1 MNRQSNLSAG
11 AAAALSSS
19 MQAAQNAKL
28 GERLGGIETAIDE
41 VRAPG
46 IPFYARATLTAAAA
60 GTPVHVVPAANV
72 PAGKKILPIDI
83 VLNVSNSTAWTDDT
97 ATIVKLQDTAGTP
110 VVAATYAKAGLTANA
125 VLGKM
130 GANITTG
137 VPIKTGVGLTADK
150 GLDIVGDANFGA
162 GSDII
167 VSVFGYF
174 I

>member
-1 MNRQSNLSAG
+1 MTRQSNLSAG
-11 AAAALSSS
+11 EAEALSSS

-28 GERLGGIETAIDE
+28 GERIGGIETAVDE
-41 VRAPG
+41 VRAAG

-60 GTPVHVVPAANV
+60 GTAVHVVPEADV
-72 PAGKKILPIDI
+72 PAGKKILPIDV
-83 VLNVSNSTAWTDDT
+83 VLNVSGGTAWTDAT

-110 VVAATYAKAGLTANA
+110 VVVATYAKAGLTANA
-125 VLGKM
+125 VLGKI

-137 VPIKTGVGLTADK
+137 VPIKTGVGLTAGK
-150 GLDIVGDANFGA
+150 GLDIVSDANFGA

-167 VSVFGYF
+167 VSVFGLF

>member
-1 MNRQSNLSAG
+1 MTRQTNLSAG
-11 AAAALSSS
+11 AAAALSES
-19 MQAAQNAKL
+19 MPAAQNARL
-28 GERLGGIETAIDE
+28 GERIGGIETAIDE

-46 IPFYARATLTAAAA
+46 VPFYARATLTAAAA
-60 GTPVHVVPAANV
+60 GAAVHIVPVASV
-72 PAGKKILPIDI
+72 PAGKKILPLDI
-83 VLNVSNSTAWTDDT
+83 VLNVSGGTAWTDAT
-97 ATIVKLQDTAGTP
+97 ATIVKIQDTAGTP

-150 GLDIVGDANFGA
+150 GLDIVADANFGA
-162 GSDII
+162 RSDII
-167 VSVFGYF
+167 VSVFGLY